1 MLNSQGYQKDGM
13 REHAVQQYVSRKV
26 PKKYG
31 ISICTLRGD
40 NLVHSKGNWLVQDC
54 PTPLPSAVVPP
65 HTHCPLQ
72 QWSTYRKHLSSQHFI
87 GPKIML
93 TYSHMETFQHLKTF
107 L

>member
-13 REHAVQQYVSRKV
+13 REHAVEQYVSRKV

-54 PTPLPSAVVPP
+54 PTPLPSAVVSPP
-65 HTHCPLQ
+65 PPPLPTATMEHLQ
-72 QWSTYRKHLSSQHFI
+72 KALVLTTFYRS
-87 GPKIML
+87 
-93 TYSHMETFQHLKTF
+93 
-107 L
+107 